1 MSDPILEIDLARKD
15 LFWKFEHRLYD
26 IFYYFYSY
34 YSYTIKIKKSSNSVL
49 TVWDIPLVHKS
60 VLGNI
65 TEKDINGRT

>member
-26 IFYYFYSY
+26 IFYSFYRY
-34 YSYTIKIKKSSNSVL
+34 YSYNIKIKKSLSLFVNR
-49 TVWDIPLVHKS
+49 PFVHKS
-60 VLGNI
+60 VLCNI